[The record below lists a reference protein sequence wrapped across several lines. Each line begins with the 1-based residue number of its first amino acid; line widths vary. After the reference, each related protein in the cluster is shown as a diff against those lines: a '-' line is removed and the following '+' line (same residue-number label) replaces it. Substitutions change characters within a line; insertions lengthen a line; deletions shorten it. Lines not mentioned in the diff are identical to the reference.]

1 MICRDAQLE
10 LPEAALAAP
19 EATLALHLA
28 GCRDCASELDALRRT
43 VARVRTAGPGV
54 PAARPSRSALLVAA
68 FALAALVVV
77 MGHREPRIEP
87 GTTLDPRIVAPE
99 APELLSRASV
109 LDLARVE
116 ETEERTLLEG
126 PAPAALDPALDNLTT
141 IASLEGQDLERA
153 LDRLAQ

>member
-1 MICRDAQLE
+1 MICREAQLE

-19 EATLALHLA
+19 DAALAVHLA
-28 GCRDCASELDALRRT
+28 DCRTCAADLDVLRRT
-43 VARVRTAGPGV
+43 VSRVRAAGPGV

-77 MGHREPRIEP
+77 MGHRERRIEP
-87 GTTLDPRIVAPE
+87 GTTLDPRIIAPE

-109 LDLARVE
+109 PDLARVE
-116 ETEERTLLEG
+116 ETEGRTLLEG
-126 PAPAALDPALDNLTT
+126 PAPAAQDAALDNFTT

-153 LDRLAQ
+153 LDKLAQ